1 MAREY
6 SRTQRVS
13 DQIKR
18 ELASLI
24 QLEIKDPRLGMVTV
38 SAVEVSKDLAY
49 AKVYVTFLAIDD
61 QQPVDEKL
69 AVLNHAA
76 GFLRSV
82 LAKSIK
88 LRTIPQL
95 SFYYDD
101 SISRGRYLS
110 SLIDKAMAADGQHR
124 SAESGEQDNTNQEAE

>member
-13 DQIKR
+13 DQIQR

-38 SAVEVSKDLAY
+38 SAVEVTKDLAY

-76 GFLRSV
+76 GFLRSM

-110 SLIDKAMAADGQHR
+110 SLIDKAMAADSQHH
-124 SAESGEQDNTNQEAE
+124 SAEPSQQDDTNQEAE

>member
-13 DQIKR
+13 DQLQR

-38 SAVEVSKDLAY
+38 SAVEVTKDLAY
-49 AKVYVTFLAIDD
+49 AKVFVTFLAIND

-69 AVLNHAA
+69 EVLNHAA
-76 GFLRSV
+76 GFLRSL

-101 SISRGRYLS
+101 SISRGQYLS
-110 SLIDKAMAADGQHR
+110 NLIDKAMASDNQHH
-124 SAESGEQDNTNQEAE
+124 SAESDQDNSNQEAE